1 MFKSLE
7 NLASLI
13 RQESITESD
22 WKIFIDEGF
31 VRAKILL
38 QIAKRIINRESMNER
53 ELTIFYAKTKEINQ
67 IITDIQKT
75 C

>member
-22 WKIFIDEGF
+22 WKIFIEEGF
-31 VRAKILL
+31 VRTKILL
-38 QIAKRIINRESMNER
+38 HIAKQIINHESMNEK
-53 ELTIFYAKTKEINQ
+53 ELAIFYAKTKEINQ
-67 IITDIQKT
+67 IIIDIQKT